1 MLKDCNIETKTSW
14 TTRRLILTAGDEHM
28 WEPEWMT
35 LKTNLNYTYKW
46 LDMKKSSVYIPFFWL
61 LLCYCNKQK
70 DMWAPVKLYI
80 NIRMCTLKFWPPRW
94 SRQREMA
101 RIYNIWIFRVNE
113 TIQWG
118 IKYDMKTFV
127 CLSTS
132 WI

>member
-1 MLKDCNIETKTSW
+1 MLKDCNIETKTSL

-61 LLCYCNKQK
+61 LLCYCNRQM
-70 DMWAPVKLYI
+70 DIWAPVKLYI

>member
-1 MLKDCNIETKTSW
+1 MLKDCNIETKTSL

-61 LLCYCNKQK
+61 LLCYCNRQM

>member
-1 MLKDCNIETKTSW
+1 MLKDCNIETKTSL

-61 LLCYCNKQK
+61 LLCYCNRQK
-70 DMWAPVKLYI
+70 DIWVPVKLYI